1 MMKDK
6 QYISLTALP
15 LVVGITMLVC
25 ALIRVFVPMG
35 ILPRLDIPNMV
46 LLSLIALVLSH
57 YIGKTQAFALL
68 PSLILAVLSFGL
80 LPLAAGLAAPM
91 AALKLALVGGVVYT
105 VTAWVFG
112 EMIDWLSTGI
122 GGKAAP
128 VFGALGLFL
137 AVQCFCSM
145 IL

>member
-1 MMKDK
+1 MKKKDF
-6 QYISLTALP
+6 ISTAALP
-15 LVVGITMLVC
+15 VVLGA
-25 ALIRVFVPMG
+25 ALATCVIIRAFVPMAV
-35 ILPRLDIPNMV
+35 LPRLDIPNMV

-128 VFGALGLFL
+128 VFGAVGLFL